1 MGEVCLQLAEPLML
15 LLRAF
20 AFRHI
25 DLRRD
30 NLNKFPAC
38 GERRSADCLDVFDR
52 SIGEYYS
59 VRSRVASFR
68 IAVAAPFR
76 KRALGGKMINRQ

>member
-52 SIGEYYS
+52 SIGEY
-59 VRSRVASFR
+59 
-68 IAVAAPFR
+68 
-76 KRALGGKMINRQ
+76 